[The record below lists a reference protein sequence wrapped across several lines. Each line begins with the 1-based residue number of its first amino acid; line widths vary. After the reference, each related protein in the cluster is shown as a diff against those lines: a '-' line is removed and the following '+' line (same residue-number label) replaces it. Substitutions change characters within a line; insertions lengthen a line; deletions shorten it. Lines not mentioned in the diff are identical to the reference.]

1 MYLLKAVQAL
11 PELLGEAAEKVE
23 IRCHDLRTPEGIRRN
38 NELGI
43 KNFPTIAING
53 EILFESFIPAE
64 PELLDAVYA
73 RL

>member
-1 MYLLKAVQAL
+1 M
-11 PELLGEAAEKVE
+11 LGEVAEAVE

-43 KNFPTIAING
+43 KNFPTIAIN
-53 EILFESFIPAE
+53 EEVLFESFIPAE
-64 PELLDAVYA
+64 SELLDAVYA